1 VRLNAA
7 EALSPGNCMTRV
19 LKPGGSQEASEAK
32 AIRNSR
38 LGYFSYATWFP
49 ILLLVLAVGGAA
61 QQDRK
66 IIKKV
71 NPEYPLIAKKLN
83 LQGTVRVEITIAPEG
98 SVTSIALL
106 GGNPVLSQAVEEAV
120 KQWKYASAPEES
132 KKILEFKF

>member
-1 VRLNAA
+1 L
-7 EALSPGNCMTRV
+7 
-19 LKPGGSQEASEAK
+19 
-32 AIRNSR
+32 
-38 LGYFSYATWFP
+38 FSYVTWLF
-49 ILLLVLAVGGAA
+49 ILVLALALGSAA

-66 IIKKV
+66 VIKKI
-71 NPEYPLIAKKLN
+71 NPDYPLIAKKLN

-98 SVTSIALL
+98 SVSSIAIL